1 MFFYIRMKSV
11 EIEAVRAQAVIAKA
25 QQLSRGPFLLSV
37 GVGVCVC
44 VCVCA
49 CVHMHMCVCVR
60 AYVCVSV
67 CVCVYVCVSVSGWRV
82 WKVTQYTLNVFMFQ
96 DEES

>member
-25 QQLSRGPFLLSV
+25 QQLSRGPFLLCV
-37 GVGVCVC
+37 GVC

-49 CVHMHMCVCVR
+49 CVHMHMCVCVH
-60 AYVCVSV
+60 AYVCVCVSV
-67 CVCVYVCVSVSGWRV
+67 CVFLYQDGESG
-82 WKVTQYTLNVFMFQ
+82 K
-96 DEES
+96 